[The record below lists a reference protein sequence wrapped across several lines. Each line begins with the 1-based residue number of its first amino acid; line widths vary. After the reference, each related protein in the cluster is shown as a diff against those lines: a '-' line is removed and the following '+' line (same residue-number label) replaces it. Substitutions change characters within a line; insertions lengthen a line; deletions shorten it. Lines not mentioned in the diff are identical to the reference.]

1 MAQQLSLSMVLI
13 LAHPSLIQFLLPLRD
28 APFRRCFTI
37 VEPVLVGSA
46 HFVLR
51 ELSVLQELLSS

>member
-13 LAHPSLIQFLLPLRD
+13 LAQFTDPSLIQSLLPLRD

-51 ELSVLQELLSS
+51 VG